1 MATVQVNGSPASFNL
16 PSTWHCTGS
25 PNSDGYYTHYST
37 PTTATKDVTFNISSI
52 PSNVTIST
60 AYIYAKWGSP
70 AYGFNIRRINDVTC
84 PIDGT
89 TNITI
94 SSSQLSSGSVTATFK
109 FQSLTKPQKTTA
121 TKKGI
126 TAISGVYLYVE
137 YTIPYTYPTAPTSV
151 TVSPTTVAPGGSA
164 TLSWSGASAGNSNPI
179 TGYDIYICDGDP
191 NGTYSYYKNVKSTST
206 SGSSTVNGPTA
217 NNAVRY
223 FKVITLG
230 TVSDYPWSALSS
242 SYASL
247 TCSYSAPSAPTNVRI
262 SKCISTG
269 ENATLTWDAGSAGT
283 NNPIAG
289 YHIYYRD
296 SSDGINWGNETLY
309 ADAGNITSYSV
320 VPPAIGSYRK
330 YIVYSIGTVSG
341 SNSSGTVCYGSVYYY
356 DGAFTDDPLVAG
368 ETRIKAVHMTELQE
382 LAGIICTC
390 YDYFDISFNSI
401 TAGVTSIGNWSQH
414 VNEIRQAIDDLGISH
429 ENWIEISENRPS
441 VSVMAQLRN
450 VLIGI

>member
-16 PSTWHCTGS
+16 SSSWHCTGS

-37 PTTATKDVTFNISSI
+37 PTIATKDVAFNISSV
-52 PSNVTIST
+52 PSNATIST
-60 AYIYAKWGSP
+60 AYIYAKWGNP
-70 AYGFNIRRINDVTC
+70 AYGFNLRNINGVTC

-109 FQSLTKPQKTTA
+109 FQSLTKPQMTTA

-126 TAISGVYLYVE
+126 TAISDVYLHVE
-137 YTIPYTYPTAPTSV
+137 YTIPYTNPTAPTSV

-206 SGSSTVNGPTA
+206 SGSSTVNGPTT
-217 NNAVRY
+217 NNTVRY

-230 TVSDYPWSALSS
+230 TVSDYPWSTLSS

-269 ENATLTWDAGSAGT
+269 ENATLTWGAGSAGT

-309 ADAGNITSYSV
+309 VDTGNITSYSV
-320 VPPAIGSYRK
+320 VPPAIGSYRI

-341 SNSSGTVCYGSVYYY
+341 SDSSGTVCYNSMYYY
-356 DGAFTDDPLVAG
+356 DSVFTDDPLVSG
-368 ETRIKAVHMTELQE
+368 ETCIKAVHMTELQE
-382 LAGIICTC
+382 LARIICTC
-390 YDYFDISFNSI
+390 YNYLNVSFDSI
-401 TAGVTSIGNWSQH
+401 IAGITSLGGWSQH
-414 VNEIRQAIDDLGISH
+414 VGEIRQAIDNLGISH

-441 VSVMAQLRN
+441 VSVMVQLRN

>member
-1 MATVQVNGSPASFNL
+1 MASVQITGSPSSFNL
-16 PSTWHCTGS
+16 KSTWICNASGHITSG
-25 PNSDGYYTHYST
+25 
-37 PTTATKDVTFNISSI
+37 PTTATKTVSFAVSI
-52 PSNVTIST
+52 PSGSNITS
-60 AYIYAKWGSP
+60 AYVHSEWGSP
-70 AYGFNIRRINDVTC
+70 KGGFAIRSCNGTRVPSDTGNVSV
-84 PIDGT
+84 PVGT
-89 TNITI
+89 TNGTV
-94 SSSQLSSGSVTATFK
+94 SYEFK
-109 FQSLTKPQKTTA
+109 FKSNGVSGQGGGRAS
-121 TKKGI
+121 GI
-126 TAISGVYLYVE
+126 TRVSNIYLHID
-137 YTIPYTYPTAPTSV
+137 YTLPYTNPTAPTSV
-151 TVSPTTVAPGGSA
+151 TISPTTAAPGGSA

-206 SGSSTVNGPTA
+206 SDSSTVDGPTT

-247 TCSYSAPSAPTNVRI
+247 TCSYSAPSAPKNVRI

-309 ADAGNITSYSV
+309 ADAGNVTSYSV
-320 VPPAIGSYRK
+320 SPPAVGYYRK

-356 DGAFTDDPLVAG
+356 NGEFTDDPLVSG

-390 YDYFDISFNSI
+390 YDYFDISFDSI
-401 TAGVTSIGNWSQH
+401 TAGVTSIGKWSQH

-429 ENWIEISENRPS
+429 ENWIEISENRPTAE
-441 VSVMAQLRN
+441 VMQQLRD
-450 VLIGI
+450 VLLSA